1 MDSKTLLLEQIER
14 ERTYVRGCS
23 VGSEEYNAS
32 FERLIR
38 LEEKMAEI
46 EKSEAE
52 LNFRHEQM
60 AEEKKDRFVK
70 NIIEGVKVVGTGM
83 VIPIVGLV
91 AITAFEKND
100 TFTTALR
107 GFVNCFIP
115 KKV

>member
-14 ERTYVRGCS
+14 ERKYVSDRV

-32 FERLIR
+32 LERLIK
-38 LEEKMAEI
+38 LEEKLAEI
-46 EKSEAE
+46 EKTDAE
-52 LNFRHEQM
+52 FNLKQKQM
-60 AEEKKDRFVK
+60 AEEKKDRIVK
-70 NIIEGVKVVGTGM
+70 NVIEGVKVVGTGM